1 MELIR
6 RQMEASGELPCAER
20 QMTEDAV
27 PANSSAEIDDLS
39 GEHLRGT
46 FVEGTRH
53 LRRQQ
58 DHGINSADRARKSF
72 RLILT
77 LLLLGFV
84 AWFFFFRNFNIRLL

>member
-6 RQMEASGELPCAER
+6 RQMEASGELPRTEGQMAEEAE
-20 QMTEDAV
+20 TV
-27 PANSSAEIDDLS
+27 NPSAEMDDLS

-46 FVEGTRH
+46 FVQGTRH

-58 DHGINSADRARKSF
+58 DRGINNADRARKSF

-84 AWFFFFRNFNIRLL
+84 AWFFFFRNFNVSLL